1 MKEKNNDTYSNS
13 GYNIKVTKRKLNEK
27 KKKNSYKTKKEIRF
41 CIKS

>member
-27 KKKNSYKTKKEIRF
+27 KKKILIKPRKKSDF
-41 CIKS
+41 A